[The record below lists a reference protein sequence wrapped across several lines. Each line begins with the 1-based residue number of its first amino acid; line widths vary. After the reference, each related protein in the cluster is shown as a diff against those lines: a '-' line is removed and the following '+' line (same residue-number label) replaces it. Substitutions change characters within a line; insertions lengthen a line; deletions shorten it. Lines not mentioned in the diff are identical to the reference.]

1 MQEKLIINKYKCTYR
16 EEIRRVFSYLTR
28 ECEKVEKKTSNIG
41 PAEYKGGVCLEMW
54 G

>member
-28 ECEKVEKKTSNIG
+28 ECEKVEKKTSKIG
-41 PAEYKGGVCLEMW
+41 PAE
-54 G
+54 